1 MRKKRVNMGW
11 KSGVALFVD
20 IRISARICIRCVE
33 PTTSSRLK
41 STQGNALSIA
51 ICINVVD
58 IRPIW
63 FMRVR
68 GW

>member
-1 MRKKRVNMGW
+1 MRKERVNMGW

-20 IRISARICIRCVE
+20 IPISARIRIRCVE
-33 PTTSSRLK
+33 PTTSPRLK
-41 STQGNALSIA
+41 STQGNALSI
-51 ICINVVD
+51 IIGINVVG
-58 IRPIW
+58 IRSIW